1 MGPFDRSAMTR
12 KGGDFILGGLG
23 IVGCAAL
30 FLMMVLTF
38 VDVAARYVFN
48 APIMGS
54 FDLTELMLVVVI
66 FCGLPLVTARSEHVA
81 IDLIDPVI
89 PKDLRIVQ
97 RSAIDIVC
105 GVATGFAAIRLWEKA
120 EGMAVAGEANVT
132 LGIQMSPFVYFMAV
146 LMGATAVAFFVNIVR
161 RKGDGGASSG
171 TAL

>member
-1 MGPFDRSAMTR
+1 MIR
-12 KGGDFILGGLG
+12 KGGDIIRGGLG
-23 IVGCAAL
+23 IAGCASL

-38 VDVAARYVFN
+38 VDVAARYVAN

-66 FCGLPLVTARSEHVA
+66 FCGLPLVTARGEHVV
-81 IDLIDPVI
+81 IDLIDPI
-89 PKDLRIVQ
+89 LPNSLRMLQ
-97 RSAIDIVC
+97 RSAINLIC

-146 LMGATAVAFFVNIVR
+146 LMGATTVAFMVNVVH
-161 RKGDGGASSG
+161 RKGDGGASLGS
-171 TAL
+171 AS